1 MNLSKK
7 RLPHKVTD
15 KKKNV
20 RCLLL
25 FSAFL
30 NKVIVYTS
38 ENNDTEE
45 RELVIGSQ
53 KPGLY
58 VISEKLDS
66 TVEI

>member
-7 RLPHKVTD
+7 ITAYRVTD
-15 KKKNV
+15 KRRCV
-20 RCLLL
+20 GCLLL

-53 KPGLY
+53 KPGMY
-58 VISEKLDS
+58 VIS
-66 TVEI
+66 